1 MDKKTTQTSKNKTWK
16 KIAIWVGAV
25 MVVIVLALVI
35 GGIILQN
42 SMPEKLKAR
51 VNKETEGVYQLDFAN
66 MNVSLLRGSIRLDS
80 VKLSPDT
87 AAYFDL
93 SDSSRSANL
102 FDVNMSSLSISGVK
116 VLKLLFQKD
125 LQLSSITISKPDVL
139 VMGMQDT
146 VKQEEAEETLYE
158 KIPDFFKD
166 TDIRLIRVQELS
178 FVEQQG
184 ADATTRGGQLSGL
197 SLALESIRID
207 SLRSADTSAFW
218 FCDDIKIDSRNFKY
232 ASADGMYIFDIADIK
247 ASLKDGF
254 LDVSNFKLT
263 PQYPE
268 IEFSQKLGTEGDRY
282 HIVVEKIK
290 ARQIKFKDLE
300 IDNIL
305 RLASLSLE
313 NAELRIFNNKLL
325 PESGKIKADNFPNI
339 AMKRLGLPT
348 TVDTLLMKNF
358 AVYYKEMGPK
368 SKKPGTVFFTNLYG
382 TLKNVTNDSARWATD
397 PWCRSDF
404 QTSFMGKVPL
414 KVNLN
419 LNMADEAG
427 EFNYKGS
434 LGKGNAKLF
443 NEFAEP
449 LAMARI
455 EKGVINQVTFSINAN
470 RYGSSGTVQAL
481 YDNME
486 ISLLDKDGNVLKK
499 KGFLS
504 FLANSLIVKNSNP
517 RKKGEEPISAEISHL
532 HPQDKSFF
540 NLMWKSIY
548 AGLKVNLGIPDL

>member
-1 MDKKTTQTSKNKTWK
+1 MVKKATQTSGNKTWK
-16 KIAIWVGAV
+16 KVAIWVGVAI
-25 MVVIVLALVI
+25 VVILLALVI
-35 GGIILQN
+35 GGIVLQN

-51 VNKETEGVYQLDFAN
+51 VNQETKGVYQLDFAD
-66 MNVSLLRGSIRLDS
+66 MNVSLLKGSIRLNN
-80 VKLSPDT
+80 VNLSPDT
-87 AAYFDL
+87 TAYFKLADT
-93 SDSSRSANL
+93 SRSANL
-102 FDVNMSSLSISGVK
+102 FDIDINTLSISGVK
-116 VLKLLFQKD
+116 VFKLIFQKD
-125 LQLSSITISKPDVL
+125 LQLSSITVNKPDLL
-139 VMGMQDT
+139 VMSMLDT
-146 VKQEEAEETLYE
+146 VKQEGAEKSLYE
-158 KIPDFFKD
+158 KLPDLFKD
-166 TDIRLIRVQELS
+166 TDIKLIRVQELS
-178 FVEQQG
+178 FAEQKG
-184 ADATTRGGQLSGL
+184 ADTTSRSGQLSGL
-197 SLALESIRID
+197 SFALESIRID
-207 SLRSADTSAFW
+207 SLRSDDTTAFW
-218 FCDDIKIDSRNFKY
+218 FCDDIKIDSRDLKY
-232 ASADGMYIFDIADIK
+232 ASADGMYIFDIANIK
-247 ASLKDGF
+247 SSLKDGF
-254 LDVSNFKLT
+254 LDITDFKLT

-282 HIVVEKIK
+282 HIVVEKIRANK
-290 ARQIKFKDLE
+290 IGFKDLE
-300 IDNIL
+300 LNEIL
-305 RLASLSLE
+305 KLSSLSLE
-313 NAELRIFNNKLL
+313 NAELRIFNNKML
-325 PESGKIKADNFPNI
+325 PESGKIKAENFPNI

-348 TVDTLLMKNF
+348 TIDTLLMKNF

-368 SKKPGTVFFTNLYG
+368 SEKPGTVFFTNLFG
-382 TLKNVTNDSARWATD
+382 TLKNVTNDSTQWASD

-404 QTSFMGKVPL
+404 QTNFMGKVPL

-419 LNMADEAG
+419 LNMADADG

-443 NEFAEP
+443 NQFAEP
-449 LAMARI
+449 LGMARI
-455 EKGVINQVTFSINAN
+455 EKGVINQVTFAINAN

-517 RKKGEEPISAEISHL
+517 RKKGEEPISTEISHL